1 MTEGGLILVVD
12 DEVQIRRF
20 LKISLESGGYK
31 VVETETGKEG
41 ITQAATIS
49 PDVII
54 LDLGLPDMEGLEF
67 VQKVREWSKIPIIV
81 LTVKDSDSDKV
92 LLLDNGADDYLTK
105 PFSINELKA
114 RIRVAYRHKYK
125 KEEPYIFKSGS
136 LAIDFSTRIVKKND
150 EKVKLTPKE
159 YAVLSLLARNAGKV
173 LTQNYILRE
182 LWGPYFQ
189 EESQY
194 LRIYIMQIRRKI
206 EEEPGNPKIIITE
219 PGVGYRLIDESG
231 SGG

>member
-114 RIRVAYRHKYK
+114 RIRVAY
-125 KEEPYIFKSGS
+125 
-136 LAIDFSTRIVKKND
+136 
-150 EKVKLTPKE
+150 
-159 YAVLSLLARNAGKV
+159 
-173 LTQNYILRE
+173 
-182 LWGPYFQ
+182 
-189 EESQY
+189 
-194 LRIYIMQIRRKI
+194 
-206 EEEPGNPKIIITE
+206 
-219 PGVGYRLIDESG
+219 
-231 SGG
+231 